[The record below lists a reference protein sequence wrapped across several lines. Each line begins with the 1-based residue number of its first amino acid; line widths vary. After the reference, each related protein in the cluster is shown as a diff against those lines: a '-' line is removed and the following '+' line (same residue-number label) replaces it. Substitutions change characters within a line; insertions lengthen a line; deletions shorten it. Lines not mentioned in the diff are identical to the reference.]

1 MLSLKYEKRLSRQGF
16 NLIAGIDEAGRG
28 PLAGPIVA
36 AAVILPLV
44 VNLPGLDDSK
54 KLSPQKREKLYSLI
68 KEKALN
74 IGVAVLSHKLI
85 DKLGVGK
92 VNRLVMQE
100 AFRNL
105 KLKPDYILLDGK
117 YSWIETSIPQK
128 PITGGDHMIASIAA
142 ASIIAKVTRDR
153 IMQKYHNS
161 YPAYGFDKHKGYGTR
176 EHMKKLLICGP
187 CPIHRRSFA
196 PLSILNQV

>member
-1 MLSLKYEKRLSRQGF
+1 MLSLKYEKRLNRQGF

-36 AAVILPLV
+36 AAVILPLAV
-44 VNLPGLDDSK
+44 YLPGLDDSK
-54 KLSPQKREKLYSLI
+54 KLSSQKREKLYLLI

-161 YPAYGFDKHKGYGTR
+161 YPTYGFDKHKGYGTR
-176 EHMKKLLICGP
+176 EHLKKLLIYGP

-196 PLSILNQV
+196 PLAAVT